1 MLYPQKNLLRGF
13 KDFINNIMDV
23 SNIQDWSM
31 DVGSKLG
38 NGYWLV
44 DVKPNTVYTFSIG
57 KDDLGIKLA
66 PFNKDASVNI
76 SPYTTDNYVTF
87 NTGNNFQVRLY
98 ISRASGS
105 ASTVK
110 NVMFNEGAYQPF
122 EPYELGMKQY
132 VGLPEKNLVSD
143 FNSSQWFEDSTT
155 PGGTLTVDAD
165 NPYRATIT
173 TTTSAQGRLIQIPVE
188 LGKTYTLSF
197 RKIQGLLRVYKDRVT
212 FHDNPK
218 NIFQGST
225 AVPVTFTVDETFNR
239 AITIRLT
246 LGSAGTVRVEDL
258 QLEEG
263 VATQFE
269 PMSLTKLKE
278 SKNPTDKVFSDMS
291 GAATHPYGNIGD
303 LFSVKKDVYVKDC
316 TIQVFS
322 AGTFNVAIYEWV
334 QDVGAVGLPIY
345 RKENNLSVGVQTYS
359 FGGVLLRAGKTY
371 WIGRLDEGS
380 LAGVGR
386 SLGVDLRSWTNVDT
400 LGGTRLTDTS
410 ISFQT
415 TFYYFYGLEFEAV
428 DLKKAKGVP
437 SVNLVNPDVSKWV
450 QGSADSSGNLTG
462 GSTRL
467 VLVERVKMS
476 PNTKYTV
483 KVNNGYRMFMRN
495 FSDQSVEISNS
506 GWVTDG
512 YTFTTPMNIKTVL
525 VLIARGDD
533 TGINVSEVS
542 KASPMLAQGEWD
554 RNLPYEEVMKPAI
567 LYPKKNL
574 IQPYAQWKT
583 ASPNIKETDNNY
595 YFVLNAPTLYY
606 GQPLTL
612 PVKALTKYSL
622 SAEGSGRLS
631 MIYYDAANNQLG
643 RKTATGTSV
652 TDTTPVG
659 TAKMQCY
666 FEIVSLNT
674 DAVFKNVQLEEGDPT
689 PFEPYELTTMK
700 PN

>member
-1 MLYPQKNLLRGF
+1 
-13 KDFINNIMDV
+13 
-23 SNIQDWSM
+23 
-31 DVGSKLG
+31 
-38 NGYWLV
+38 
-44 DVKPNTVYTFSIG
+44 
-57 KDDLGIKLA
+57 
-66 PFNKDASVNI
+66 
-76 SPYTTDNYVTF
+76 
-87 NTGNNFQVRLY
+87 
-98 ISRASGS
+98 
-105 ASTVK
+105 
-110 NVMFNEGAYQPF
+110 
-122 EPYELGMKQY
+122 
-132 VGLPEKNLVSD
+132 
-143 FNSSQWFEDSTT
+143 
-155 PGGTLTVDAD
+155 
-165 NPYRATIT
+165 
-173 TTTSAQGRLIQIPVE
+173 LIQIPVE

-574 IQPYAQWKT
+574 YDYVSNAFELGSISSTTGLDGSILAYTMRTKGFIAVEPNTTYVYQKPLAYTQVSPYPFDSSKT
-583 ASPNIKETDNNY
+583 YLGSGSRPTITVVSDTERKFTTPAGCFFIRLQFNHPDSSYVFSQDEIDNNSRI
-595 YFVLNAPTLYY
+595 LQIEEGSNS
-606 GQPLTL
+606 
-612 PVKALTKYSL
+612 TKY
-622 SAEGSGRLS
+622 
-631 MIYYDAANNQLG
+631 
-643 RKTATGTSV
+643 
-652 TDTTPVG
+652 
-659 TAKMQCY
+659 
-666 FEIVSLNT
+666 
-674 DAVFKNVQLEEGDPT
+674 
-689 PFEPYELTTMK
+689 EPYELGMK
-700 PN
+700 AN